1 MNGLN
6 LETRALSPRQREI
19 LGLLANGLDNKTIAR
34 TLGISS
40 KTVKNHLTFLFKKI
54 NAQSR
59 TQAAIWAIR
68 EHVV

>member
-1 MNGLN
+1 MNGLKF
-6 LETRALSPRQREI
+6 ETRALSPRQREI

-34 TLGISS
+34 ALGISN

-68 EHVV
+68 ENVV